1 MEEPIAI
8 FLTTP
13 EVLMFKDYQK
23 FHQTFALMCEK
34 GVFDTINGQII
45 MHFDS
50 NGDIKKIERHSSL
63 FDSRIK

>member
-1 MEEPIAI
+1 MEEQITI

-13 EVLMFKDYQK
+13 EAVMFRDYQK

-34 GVFDTINGQII
+34 GVFDCKNGQII

-50 NGDIKKIERHSSL
+50 NGEIKKIEEHKSL
-63 FDSRIK
+63 FDSRVK